1 MNRAPEK
8 LSSGENCWEFLLV
21 DKITYYFRLRY
32 VISRWGL
39 KTELILWLFT
49 ERWRETSRYQLQSNG
64 CFILFKQSIQ
74 SRLLYSIV
82 FVFLILPFLQC
93 CGHERQNARRSLSAN
108 FHGLRKIKNT
118 TTCTNPTRNETKFKI
133 FKDCQ
138 LCYSFRSWAVSPN
151 DMNILKIKSRRSH
164 LTIKIFEGLSL
175 MQLKKKF
182 QILYTNFNDFISFVG
197 FINFQHI
204 HEHVQQVISRVYHHI
219 PFQF

>member
-118 TTCTNPTRNETKFKI
+118 TTSQTLQEMRRNSRFSRIASCVIHSGLELFLRMTWI
-133 FKDCQ
+133 FW
-138 LCYSFRSWAVSPN
+138 R
-151 DMNILKIKSRRSH
+151 
-164 LTIKIFEGLSL
+164 
-175 MQLKKKF
+175 
-182 QILYTNFNDFISFVG
+182 
-197 FINFQHI
+197 
-204 HEHVQQVISRVYHHI
+204 
-219 PFQF
+219 